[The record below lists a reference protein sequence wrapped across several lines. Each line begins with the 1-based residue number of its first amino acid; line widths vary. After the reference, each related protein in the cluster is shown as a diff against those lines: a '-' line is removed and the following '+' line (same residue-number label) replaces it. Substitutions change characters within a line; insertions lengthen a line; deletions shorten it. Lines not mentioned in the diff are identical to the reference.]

1 MGAGFSLIRL
11 GGPDSF
17 GPSFSNPTYGDL
29 RMLRKLY
36 PTFLLVLAV
45 AACGPTQVVLTAETE
60 VDDPEQGT
68 VIRPLANLEVRFYPF
83 DRDQVFD
90 SLTQAASSPEPEI
103 PQDLLDAQAEVA
115 AAQEAWRGAE
125 TEWQTLRDNLEN
137 INRELQGLS
146 RGESRYVQLYNA
158 FQEAEREVG
167 GAERSMEQAF
177 ARFTELQEASIART
191 DEIRLLREQWADE
204 AFAEV
209 GLVFENKSAMAGREI
224 LVDTTDAN
232 GAITTAL
239 KDGQWWASAR
249 QELPFNELYWNVMFS
264 VEGSDVVTVML
275 NRANATERPSM

>member
-1 MGAGFSLIRL
+1 
-11 GGPDSF
+11 
-17 GPSFSNPTYGDL
+17 
-29 RMLRKLY
+29 MLRKLY
-36 PTFLLVLAV
+36 PTLLLVLAA

-68 VIRPLANLEVRFYPF
+68 VVRPLANLEVRFYPF

-90 SLTQAASSPEPEI
+90 SLTQAASSPEPPI

-115 AAQEAWRGAE
+115 AAQEAWRSAE
-125 TEWQTLRDNLEN
+125 TEWQSLRDNLEN

-146 RGESRYVQLYNA
+146 RGESRYVQLYNE

-209 GLVFENKSAMAGREI
+209 GAVFDAKSTMSGRDI

-232 GAITTAL
+232 GTITTAL
-239 KDGQWWASAR
+239 REGQWWVSAR
-249 QELPFNELYWNVMFS
+249 QELPFNELYWNVMFT
-264 VEGSDVVTVML
+264 VEGGDPVTVTI
-275 NRANATERPSM
+275 NRGNAVERPSM